1 MNLKEPMKSDN
12 NVNKFF
18 IIQMI
23 TLNII
28 VISLIIKELITLNNL
43 RNAEQFINSNQSTQS
58 SISEANLEIL
68 NSKYQSFKSIISSQ
82 NTLGDLIN
90 FVENKSEQYNLKII
104 ESKVIYATENEIN
117 YEITL
122 EGTVSN
128 IANFVSDVE
137 EDKSV
142 KEINNSSMKFVN
154 NIPNVKISII
164 NKKL

>member
-1 MNLKEPMKSDN
+1 MKPDN

-28 VISLIIKELITLNNL
+28 VIGLIVKELISLNNL
-43 RNAEQFINSNQSTQS
+43 RETEQFINSNQNTQV
-58 SISEANLEIL
+58 SISETNLEIL

-104 ESKVIYATENEIN
+104 ETKVNYATESEIN

-122 EGTVSN
+122 EGNLTN
-128 IANFVSDVE
+128 IASFISDIE
-137 EDKSV
+137 EDRSV
-142 KEINNSSMKFVN
+142 KEINNSSMNFVN
-154 NIPNVKISII
+154 NIPNVKISIV
-164 NKKL
+164 NKKLW